1 MADQN
6 VKTRYKCKKFPREK
20 DIIVE
25 VPGSKSITNRALL
38 MGALADGKSTIK
50 GVLFSDDSRVFMSA
64 LMEIGYIVE
73 IDEDNHTVTI
83 EGKPTRSSEEVNVY
97 VGSAGTAAR
106 FITALLAFSGNA
118 YYVESSEQMRKRP
131 MKALLLALEDMGVEF
146 VYEKNEY
153 EFPFHIR
160 PFRADKESYEVD
172 LNIDASSQFLSAML
186 LSAPVLNADLTIRLT
201 GERDAKSYV
210 YISTKMMK
218 EFGAE
223 VEQID
228 ENTYRVRKGQRYREM
243 VYQVEP
249 DVSAACYFYALAAV
263 TAGRAVVKN
272 VHFDSTQGDIK
283 FVNVLEKM
291 GCEISDGELGIEV
304 KGPEGKLKGL
314 DIRMS
319 DFSDQTMTLAAI
331 APFSDGVISIS
342 GVEHIRRQESDRI
355 NAIVSEL
362 RRLGIK
368 VDEREDGMD
377 IYPGE
382 IVPTEVETYDDH
394 RMAMAFAV
402 LGVARGD
409 VVILNP
415 ECCSKTFE
423 NYFEILDCLMKI

>member
-1 MADQN
+1 
-6 VKTRYKCKKFPREK
+6 
-20 DIIVE
+20 
-25 VPGSKSITNRALL
+25 
-38 MGALADGKSTIK
+38 
-50 GVLFSDDSRVFMSA
+50 
-64 LMEIGYIVE
+64 
-73 IDEDNHTVTI
+73 
-83 EGKPTRSSEEVNVY
+83 
-97 VGSAGTAAR
+97 
-106 FITALLAFSGNA
+106 
-118 YYVESSEQMRKRP
+118 
-131 MKALLLALEDMGVEF
+131 
-146 VYEKNEY
+146 
-153 EFPFHIR
+153 
-160 PFRADKESYEVD
+160 
-172 LNIDASSQFLSAML
+172 
-186 LSAPVLNADLTIRLT
+186 
-201 GERDAKSYV
+201 
-210 YISTKMMK
+210 
-218 EFGAE
+218 
-223 VEQID
+223 
-228 ENTYRVRKGQRYREM
+228 
-243 VYQVEP
+243 
-249 DVSAACYFYALAAV
+249 
-263 TAGRAVVKN
+263 
-272 VHFDSTQGDIK
+272 
-283 FVNVLEKM
+283 M

-423 NYFEILDCLMKI
+423 NYFEISGTIIKGFFHIIMILY